1 MNAIVIDKFMESEVI
16 LAGGTKIYTID
27 MERYNF
33 TGFFSLQLIMTGTGT
48 LQGEYLLSN
57 DGVNFVT
64 PTGVPDS
71 PIFTGFTAGVDM
83 FSYEPM
89 LCRYLRILLT
99 ETGGINPVTVTGIL
113 AYQ

>member
-1 MNAIVIDKFMESEVI
+1 MNAILIDKFMTEEVI
-16 LAGGTKIYTID
+16 PPGGTKSYTID
-27 MERYNF
+27 MDRFNF
-33 TGFFSLQLIMTGTGT
+33 NGFFSLQIIMTGSGT

-71 PIFTGFTAGVDM
+71 PIFTDFTAGVDM
-83 FSYEPM
+83 FSFEPM

-99 ETGGINPVTVTGIL
+99 ETGEGDPVTVTGLL
-113 AYQ
+113 ACE

>member
-1 MNAIVIDKFMESEVI
+1 MNAILIDKFMTEETIS
-16 LAGGTKIYTID
+16 AGGTKVYTID
-27 MERYNF
+27 MDRFGFN
-33 TGFFSLQLIMTGTGT
+33 GFFSLQIIMTGSGT

-71 PIFTGFTAGVDM
+71 PIFTGFTAGIDM
-83 FSYEPM
+83 FSFEPM

-99 ETGGINPVTVTGIL
+99 ETGEEDPVVVTGLL
-113 AYQ
+113 ACE